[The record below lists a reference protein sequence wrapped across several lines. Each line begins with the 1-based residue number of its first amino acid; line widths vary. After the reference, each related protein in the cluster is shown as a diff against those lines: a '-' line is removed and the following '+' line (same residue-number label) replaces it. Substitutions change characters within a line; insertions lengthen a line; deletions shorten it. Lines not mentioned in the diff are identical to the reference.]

1 MSLPAPTWQHHIGAS
16 DINKESLKIYT
27 FFHLHFKIKS
37 FKIPFSFPQG
47 PPDIPMAVLH
57 VVMLRDNTAGL
68 GGGGEVGGDGG
79 EEVGERGVGGPF
91 VSELHSSTQH
101 SSFLSDRISLL
112 QRR

>member
-1 MSLPAPTWQHHIGAS
+1 
-16 DINKESLKIYT
+16 
-27 FFHLHFKIKS
+27 
-37 FKIPFSFPQG
+37 
-47 PPDIPMAVLH
+47 
-57 VVMLRDNTAGL
+57 MLRDNRAGL